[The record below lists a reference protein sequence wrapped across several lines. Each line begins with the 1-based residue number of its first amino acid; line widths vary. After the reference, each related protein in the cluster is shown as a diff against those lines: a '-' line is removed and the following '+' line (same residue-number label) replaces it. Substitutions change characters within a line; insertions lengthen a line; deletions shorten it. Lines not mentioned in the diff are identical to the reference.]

1 MASSR
6 LPGKVLLPALGQ
18 PLLSHLVNR
27 LKAVSQVDQI
37 VLATT
42 TNEEDNELEVFATDI
57 DIHCYRGSE
66 KDVMKRVICA
76 AESTGAD
83 VLVEITADCPIIDPQ
98 IVGQAVS
105 IFRSNKV
112 DYLGNTVVRSYP
124 DGMDVQVLSLNA
136 LKRSASMTKNAVD
149 REHVTLHIRNNPDLF
164 SHLNLVA
171 PPELFWPDLGLTLD
185 EEADYELLTRI
196 IQYFG
201 PNQLLF
207 SCLEVVQLLKENP
220 DWVLI
225 NQSVERKGAT

>member
-18 PLLSHLVNR
+18 PLLFHLVNR
-27 LKAVSQVDQI
+27 LKSVSQIDQI
-37 VLATT
+37 ILATT
-42 TNEEDNELEVFATDI
+42 TNEEDNELELFAADMGVY
-57 DIHCYRGSE
+57 CYRGSE
-66 KDVMKRVICA
+66 KDVMNRVICA
-76 AESTGAD
+76 TESIGAD

-105 IFRSNKV
+105 TFRSNKV

-136 LKRSASMTKNAVD
+136 LKRSASMTRNPVD

-164 SHLNLVA
+164 SHLNLVS

-201 PNQLLF
+201 PDQVLF
-207 SCLEVVQLLKENP
+207 SCLEVVQLLRKNP